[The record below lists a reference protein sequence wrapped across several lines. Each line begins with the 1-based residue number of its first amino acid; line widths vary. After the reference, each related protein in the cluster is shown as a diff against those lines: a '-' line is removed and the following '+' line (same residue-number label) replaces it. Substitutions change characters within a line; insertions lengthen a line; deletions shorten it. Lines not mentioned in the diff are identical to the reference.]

1 MCYGCIVLFLTV
13 FLFVLPV
20 INMLF
25 AFPFSVFA
33 GEKPYPCTICHKR
46 FAQSSHLN
54 SHRRIHAGDRPF
66 FCVIC
71 NTGFSQKHRFD
82 AHLPCMQQ
90 AKSRSSARISAA
102 VSSAAGMAAATMAAY
117 NSSGSGGVEGS
128 MEVEQ
133 KPDVRYLETLNQQ
146 ALMQQLAEFSAASD
160 SSVTGV
166 KAGQQRGGLE
176 EGEIG
181 RDHQPS
187 GGGATPEETKGNMSA
202 ACMPAL
208 SSHRRKP
215 AFIRHVDSE
224 EGGHISGFNR
234 DGAVENFLADEHPSL
249 SMDNSG
255 AGFEETENNE
265 PGVSFQNGFTSPK
278 ERLNNG
284 RSSGTGAMPASQSLL
299 PTRLSPAGASNSGE
313 VSTVASHGR
322 ANHRISLV
330 NFTAEELLNH
340 LMSRSDIHR
349 CDFCRLIFQDAAMY
363 HIHRNMHDKN
373 DLRCCNF
380 CGKML
385 QDKYDFIA
393 HFLNEHR

>member
-1 MCYGCIVLFLTV
+1 
-13 FLFVLPV
+13 
-20 INMLF
+20 
-25 AFPFSVFA
+25 
-33 GEKPYPCTICHKR
+33 
-46 FAQSSHLN
+46 
-54 SHRRIHAGDRPF
+54 
-66 FCVIC
+66 
-71 NTGFSQKHRFD
+71 
-82 AHLPCMQQ
+82 MQQ

-102 VSSAAGMAAATMAAY
+102 VSSAAGMAAAAMATY
-117 NSSGSGGVEGS
+117 GSGGGGVDGG

-146 ALMQQLAEFSAASD
+146 ALIQQLAEFSAASD
-160 SSVTGV
+160 SSTAGV
-166 KAGQQRGGLE
+166 KVGQRGGLE
-176 EGEIG
+176 EGEID
-181 RDHQPS
+181 RDNL
-187 GGGATPEETKGNMSA
+187 ATGDATQGEAKGNVSA
-202 ACMPAL
+202 ACMPAM

-215 AFIRHVDSE
+215 AFIRHVDNE
-224 EGGHISGFNR
+224 EGGHSSGFNR
-234 DGAVENFLADEHPSL
+234 DSTAADNFNTDESQSL
-249 SMDNSG
+249 LMENSG
-255 AGFEETENNE
+255 AGLEEEGEGEEDE
-265 PGVSFQNGFTSPK
+265 PRGSFQNGFTSTK
-278 ERLNNG
+278 ERMNNG
-284 RSSGTGAMPASQSLL
+284 RGSAAGPVPAIQSLL
-299 PTRLSPAGASNSGE
+299 PTRLSPAGANSSGE
-313 VSTVASHGR
+313 ASAMASHGR